1 MGLPLQINIDQSTLL
16 HSHSRPIMAKMLQR
30 KAHTN
35 PSVKKSGRRGK
46 GLGELARRPGR
57 HGKFCS
63 LRMGQKINMFN
74 MRLYAGGRLATNCKM
89 AGCRLSGAT

>member
-1 MGLPLQINIDQSTLL
+1 MGLPLQINIHQSTLL
-16 HSHSRPIMAKMLQR
+16 HGHSRPIMAKMLQR

-46 GLGELARRPGR
+46 GLGELARRPVM
-57 HGKFCS
+57 HGKFCN

-74 MRLYAGGRLATNCKM
+74 MRLYAGMRLATNCQV
-89 AGCRLSGAT
+89 AVGGLD